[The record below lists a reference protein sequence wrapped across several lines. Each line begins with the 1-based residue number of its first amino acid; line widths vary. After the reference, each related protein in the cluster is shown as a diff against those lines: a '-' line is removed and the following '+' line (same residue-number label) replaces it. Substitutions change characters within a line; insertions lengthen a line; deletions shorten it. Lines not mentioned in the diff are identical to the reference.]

1 MVFEIIKRTPLWVWP
16 LLVLLVALGLMQVRD
31 RELSRLR
38 LLTLPLVMVA
48 LSLAATLNA
57 FGAAPVA
64 PIAWALGGA
73 LALVIGLDSG
83 AEPAKSG
90 QGASL
95 YKVAGSWGPLILI
108 LGIFLVRYGVAATLA
123 ITPGMGAE
131 PAFQVGTGLSYGAMS
146 GLLLSRALAV
156 LGLSRGQGVSRWLAG
171 VGALAA
177 LFVGSTLALLAW
189 PVPTDDNTVTRPSQE
204 LDAFIRTAP
213 KAEPAQAQYFTARD
227 GAKRLYRQYDGSGP
241 DVLVMLHG
249 SANDSAYL
257 APFARRIAKE
267 TGLTVVTPD
276 MRGHGPAPVRRGDV
290 DYVEQQEHD
299 LADLIGALRG
309 RKPRRVLVGG
319 HSLGGGLAIRYA
331 AGSETPRPDGL
342 VLLAP
347 FVNQSSPAAREGAGG
362 WATPFVTRF
371 IAIGLLHNFGIGA
384 FDGLPVLR
392 FRQPASGRDGTET
405 TLYSWRL
412 FASTTP
418 RPDWRREIASLPCP
432 VLVISTAEDPFFRS
446 QGYPE
451 VFQLAKQGNVQ
462 IVPSIS
468 HFHLVTEEDV
478 IRRIAAW
485 LKSGQ

>member
-1 MVFEIIKRTPLWVWP
+1 MILEIIKRTPLWVWP
-16 LLVLLVALGLMQVRD
+16 LLALLIALGLMQARD

-38 LLTLPLVMVA
+38 LLALPLAMVA

-57 FGAAPVA
+57 FGVAAMA
-64 PIAWALGGA
+64 YIAWAAGGT
-73 LALVIGLDSG
+73 LALVIGLGAG

-90 QGASL
+90 KDPSL
-95 YKVAGSWGPLILI
+95 YKVAGSWVPLIVI

-123 ITPGMGAE
+123 IAPGVGTA
-131 PAFQVGTGLSYGAMS
+131 PAFQAGAGLLYGAFS

-156 LGLSRGQGVSRWLAG
+156 LGLSRGRVVSRWLAG
-171 VGALAA
+171 VGALPM
-177 LFVGSTLALLAW
+177 LFVGGAVALLAW
-189 PVPTDDNTVTRPSQE
+189 PVPAEDDKSTRPSQE
-204 LDAFIRTAP
+204 LDAYIRTAP
-213 KAEPAQAQYFTARD
+213 RAEPAEAQYFTARD

-257 APFARRIAKE
+257 ALFARRMASE
-267 TGLTVVTPD
+267 TGITVVTPD

-309 RKPRRVLVGG
+309 ARPGRVLAGG

-331 AGSETPRPDGL
+331 AGRETPRPDGL
-342 VLLAP
+342 ILLAP
-347 FVNQSSPAAREGAGG
+347 FVGQGSPAAREEAGG
-362 WATPFVTRF
+362 WTTPFVTRF
-371 IAIGLLHNFGIGA
+371 IAIGLLHNLGIGA
-384 FDGLPVLR
+384 FDGVPVLR
-392 FRQPASGRDGTET
+392 FRQPASGRTGTET
-405 TLYSWRL
+405 TVYSWRL

-432 VLVISTAEDPFFRS
+432 VLVIGAAEDPFFRS
-446 QGYPE
+446 EGYPE
-451 VFQLAKQGNVQ
+451 VFQLAKHATVQ
-462 IVPSIS
+462 IVPSFS